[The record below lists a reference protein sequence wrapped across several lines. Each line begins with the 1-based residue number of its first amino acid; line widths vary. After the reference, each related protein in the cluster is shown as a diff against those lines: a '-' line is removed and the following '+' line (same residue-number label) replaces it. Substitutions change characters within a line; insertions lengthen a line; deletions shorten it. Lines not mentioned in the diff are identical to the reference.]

1 MQRISQH
8 LNPFTCCGSCCCAR
22 PFFPCAA
29 DHRRPCAD
37 HALYVCAV
45 TSLPGGKGCSGV
57 FWAKRGR
64 FWTNSPRSQK
74 RTFFGGPAP
83 HVHFPGGRL
92 CREALK
98 SGHRGASD
106 PVVRDTAE
114 GLGPQ
119 GLPSGIG
126 AHSGQHPRHHLH
138 HPHPWRALMRMM
150 PVMRGMLG
158 MLSPKSGQFC
168 RKRA

>member
-1 MQRISQH
+1 M
-8 LNPFTCCGSCCCAR
+8 A
-22 PFFPCAA
+22 
-29 DHRRPCAD
+29 
-37 HALYVCAV
+37 
-45 TSLPGGKGCSGV
+45 GCVAS
-57 FWAKRGR
+57 A
-64 FWTNSPRSQK
+64 
-74 RTFFGGPAP
+74 
-83 HVHFPGGRL
+83 
-92 CREALK
+92 CK

-119 GLPSGIG
+119 GLPSGIRPAALCRGPLPTMRRPCAILLRWARPYKGRRISGFVQASFGGFLSISSRSQKTSVLLGG

-168 RKRA
+168 RKRAT